1 MAADPTKCEVK
12 IINGGVI
19 SEWTATFA
27 EFKGLIKWSK
37 PPMGCKQ
44 DNWKETMQK
53 WLIVQFFVAA
63 IVFPVQIVLYAL
75 AALLSGLD
83 FVTPITSNLV
93 GAVIGILVAFISA
106 WVGWFMLI
114 KREPNCCCCCICYIE
129 GWKFQHLLYGLV
141 MMLNGVSQIL
151 NAVNLLLAALDLMTA
166 NGAVYVVFYAVATAL
181 VAIYGIT
188 NLYLGMAAARYGAEL
203 AGVKL
208 PEVPETKAET
218 NEERV

>member
-1 MAADPTKCEVK
+1 MAADPTKCAVK
-12 IINGGVI
+12 VINGAVI

-27 EFKGLIKWSK
+27 EFKGLIKWSR
-37 PPMGCKQ
+37 PPMGCTQ
-44 DNWKETMQK
+44 PDWKETMQK
-53 WLIVQFFVAA
+53 WLIIQFFVAA
-63 IVFPVQIVLYAL
+63 LVFPAQILLYAV
-75 AALLSGLD
+75 AALVSGLD

-166 NGAVYVVFYAVATAL
+166 LGPLYVVFYAVATAL

-188 NLYLGMAAARYGAEL
+188 NLYLGVAAARYGAQVS
-203 AGVKL
+203 GVKL
-208 PEVPETKAET
+208 PEVPETKPEP
-218 NEERV
+218 